1 MLILT
6 AMGGMQIGKSGVG
19 HYGNWRIQGF
29 MVHAIRKTLFV
40 EQLPKMI
47 DNGN

>member
-1 MLILT
+1 
-6 AMGGMQIGKSGVG
+6 MGGMQIGKSGVG
-19 HYGNWRIQGF
+19 HYGNWRIPGF
-29 MVHAIRKTLFV
+29 VVYAIRKTLFV